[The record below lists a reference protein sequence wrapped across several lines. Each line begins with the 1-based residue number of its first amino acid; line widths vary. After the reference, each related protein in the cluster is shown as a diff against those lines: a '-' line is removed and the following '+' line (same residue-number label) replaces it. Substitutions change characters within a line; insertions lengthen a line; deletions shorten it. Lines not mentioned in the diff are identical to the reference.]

1 MPEPS
6 LDAYATRRRLLAIRW
21 IFPLQDRP
29 PTVLPAHELV
39 FGRSADS
46 DVLLEGDKVSRKH
59 AAIRREGTSCL
70 IRDLDSRNGLFVDG
84 ARVAET
90 ALELGSLIRIG
101 EWLGHV
107 AEIDSDQAGLR
118 EDFHEVV
125 PGHWAGPILWPA
137 LLSIRPAA
145 STKVPILIE
154 GRTGTG
160 KEGVAKAVHAWSG
173 RSGEFVAVNCAA
185 IPDNLAEG
193 EFFGYRKGAFTGAEK
208 AHDGYFRAA
217 HKGTLF
223 LDEIAD
229 LPAALQPKLL
239 RALEQGEVMPI
250 GESKPVPVDVRVVAA
265 VQAPLGEAVKKERF
279 RPDLYARLDGVS
291 VRLPPLCERVD
302 EIPFL
307 VNRLMERHL
316 ENRTTPRLETTLVE
330 ALCRYAWPYNVRE
343 LDRVVQQIVALHA
356 DKEVLSRGD
365 LPEKLRVN
373 LSADDSADNSAYR
386 PSPETLLATLKKE
399 GCNVRRA
406 AQRLGLS
413 RQQMYRLLE
422 SIPDFDLEDF
432 RRTLGNRHER
442 NDK

>member
-6 LDAYATRRRLLAIRW
+6 LDAYATRRWLLAIRW
-21 IFPLQDRP
+21 IFPLQDKP

-39 FGRSADS
+39 LGRSADS
-46 DVLLEGDKVSRKH
+46 DVLLKGDKVSRKH
-59 AAIRREGTSCL
+59 AAIRREGAGYL

-90 ALELGSLIRIG
+90 ELDLGSLIRIG

-107 AEIDSDQAGLR
+107 AEIDSDKAGVR

-137 LLSIRPAA
+137 LLSIRQAA
-145 STKVPILIE
+145 PTKVPILIE
-154 GRTGTG
+154 GQTGTG
-160 KEGVAKAVHAWSG
+160 KEGVAKAVHTWSG

-265 VQAPLGEAVKKERF
+265 VQAPLGEAVKMERF

-291 VRLPPLCERVD
+291 VRLPPLSERID

-316 ENRTTPRLETTLVE
+316 DDRPKPRLETSLVE

-373 LSADDSADNSAYR
+373 LSAEDSADNSTYR

-422 SIPDFDLEDF
+422 SIPDFDLESF
-432 RRTLGNRHER
+432 RRSVENQRH
-442 NDK
+442 

>member
-6 LDAYATRRRLLAIRW
+6 IDAYATRRRLLAIRW
-21 IFPLQDRP
+21 IFPLQDKQ
-29 PTVLPAHELV
+29 PTILPAHELV
-39 FGRSADS
+39 LGRSADS

-59 AAIRREGTSCL
+59 AAIRREGTGYL

-84 ARVAET
+84 TRVAEI
-90 ALELGSLIRIG
+90 ALDLGSLIRIG

-107 AEIDSDQAGLR
+107 VEIDSDQAGVR
-118 EDFHEVV
+118 EEFHEVV

-137 LLSIRPAA
+137 LLSIRQAA
-145 STKVPILIE
+145 PTKVPILVE
-154 GRTGTG
+154 GQTGTG

-185 IPDNLAEG
+185 IPENLAEA
-193 EFFGYRKGAFTGAEK
+193 ELFGYRKGAFTGADK

-223 LDEIAD
+223 LDEVAD
-229 LPAALQPKLL
+229 LPATLQPKLL
-239 RALEQGEVMPI
+239 RALEQGEVTPI
-250 GESKPVPVDVRVVAA
+250 GQSVSEPVDVRLVAA
-265 VQAPLGEAVKKERF
+265 VQSPLGDAVQEQRF

-307 VNRLMERHL
+307 VARLMERHL
-316 ENRTTPRLETTLVE
+316 DNRPKPRLETTLVE

-343 LDRVVQQIVALHA
+343 LDRVVQQMLALHA
-356 DKEVLSRGD
+356 HKDVLSRGD
-365 LPEKLRVN
+365 LPEKIRSELAA
-373 LSADDSADNSAYR
+373 ADPAGTSTYK
-386 PSPETLLATLKKE
+386 PSHEAILAALEKD

-406 AQRLGLS
+406 ARRLGLS
-413 RQQMYRLLE
+413 RQQMYRLLK
-422 SIPDFDLEDF
+422 SIPDFDIEDF
-432 RRTLGNRHER
+432 RKSVENQRKEE
-442 NDK
+442 